1 LEADIYAR
9 RLENRIEK
17 EMRQEDRALKFTVA
31 MNRLVR
37 VNQIKKLLKDCE
49 DRLKVV
55 KKTNEEHFER
65 KDLIYWSFLEAVR

>member
-1 LEADIYAR
+1 MEADIYAR

-17 EMRQEDRALKFTVA
+17 EMRQEDRTLKFTVA

-55 KKTNEEHFER
+55 KKTNEENFER